1 MATGLANRVACV
13 IEDLDLVLAA
23 DIARRCGVSR
33 TTVMR
38 WRPNY
43 LGGDA
48 RVLPPPHV
56 TIGGREYWSWRLL
69 CRLDPDRFPGQRD
82 MAAS

>member
-38 WRPNY
+38 WRLTDREAAAP
-43 LGGDA
+43 
-48 RVLPPPHV
+48 VLSHPHV

-82 MAAS
+82 MAAP